1 MSEPL
6 REDLETYRGKA
17 RDWLASVAPKFARE
31 ARRGLSVEDDLAFG
45 RRYMA
50 ARHDAGF
57 AGINWPVEIGGQ
69 GLGHLEKVTFDAEE
83 MAYGMPV
90 GYFGI
95 SLGMPVPILIRFGQG
110 EDGEHRDWVKERVR
124 KALRGEENW
133 CQLFSEPAGG
143 SDLAGLRTR
152 AEPEGNGWK
161 LNGQKLWTS
170 WAQYSDYGV
179 IVARTDPTVPKH
191 KGLTYFWVD
200 MKAPGVEVRPIKLAG
215 GDSHV
220 NEVFFDDVKLTDA
233 QRMSPVGG
241 GFAVAMATLMIERYV
256 ATDSGGFGPHL
267 DVFIDLVRELE
278 VGEKPALADGRV
290 RQAIARNYAMRAGLD
305 AITARA
311 LRMMEAG
318 MQPGPEGSLQKL
330 VAVRSRQKLS
340 ELAIDLQGATGL
352 AFDPH
357 AFVKEDWTSSWINA
371 PTGRIA
377 GGSDEVLLNTIAEKI
392 LGLPQDNRPDKGLPF
407 NQIPA

>member
-1 MSEPL
+1 MSN
-6 REDLETYRGKA
+6 LEVYRTSA
-17 RDWLASVAPKFARE
+17 RSWLASMAGKFGHE
-31 ARRGLSVEDDLAFG
+31 ARHGLSHEDDLALG
-45 RRYMA
+45 REYMR

-57 AGINWPVEIGGQ
+57 SGINWPVEFGGQ
-69 GLGHLEKVTFDAEE
+69 GLSHIEKVIFETEE
-83 MAYGMPV
+83 MKFGMPV

-95 SLGMPVPILIRFGQG
+95 SLGMPVPILMRYGLG
-110 EDGEHRDWVKERVR
+110 ENGEHLPWVKERVIR
-124 KALRGEENW
+124 ALRGDEIW

-152 AEPEGNGWK
+152 AESDGNGWR

-179 IVARTDPTVPKH
+179 IIARTDPTVAKH
-191 KGLTYFWVD
+191 NGLTYFWVD
-200 MKAPGVEVRPIKLAG
+200 MKAAGVEVRPIKLAG

-220 NEVFFDDVKLTDA
+220 NEVFFDDVRLEDS

-267 DVFIDLVRELE
+267 DLFIDLMRRLE
-278 VGEKPALADGRV
+278 VNERPALGDGRV
-290 RQAIARNYAMRAGLD
+290 RSAIARNHAMRAGLD
-305 AITARA
+305 SITTRA
-311 LRMMEAG
+311 MLMLQAG
-318 MQPGPEGSLQKL
+318 MEPGPEGSLNKL
-330 VAVRSRQKLS
+330 ISVRSRQKLS
-340 ELAIDLQGATGL
+340 ELAIDLMGAEGL
-352 AFDPH
+352 QFDPS
-357 AFVKEDWTSSWINA
+357 ASQKEDWGSSWINA

-377 GGSDEVLLNTIAEKI
+377 GGADEMLLNTIAERI
-392 LGLPQDNRPDKGLPF
+392 LGLPQDHRPDKGVAF